1 MNSLRFVHA
10 TQRRNFRY
18 VTVIGFL
25 LLIGALVIYQ
35 AQQQTI
41 IQHEY
46 SLAVAGFIAHSAN
59 TPELKATLNLLPA
72 HHVVQRMHADK
83 VRYMYADPDVCDCLY
98 VGSQHAYDLY
108 RQIRRERHL
117 EHQQQVPVPNPPPPG
132 VSMTKMSPAPTST
145 SAVGPSSRI

>member
-1 MNSLRFVHA
+1 MNSLRFVHPI
-10 TQRRNFRY
+10 QRRNFRY

-25 LLIGALVIYQ
+25 LLIGALVTYQ
-35 AQQQTI
+35 ARQRAI

-46 SLAVAGFIAHSAN
+46 SLAVAGFIVHSAN

-108 RQIRRERHL
+108 RQIRREQHL
-117 EHQQQVPVPNPPPPG
+117 EHPQQMPAALNPGPV
-132 VSMTKMSPAPTST
+132 
-145 SAVGPSSRI
+145 